1 MNPQGERWTADQ
13 VLALAPDSAS
23 RTVGGRLATPGSWSG
38 TGARPDSVW
47 GECAGGG
54 GRTYRTAVDA
64 SDADRPGFTCGCPSR
79 KVPCKHAVGL
89 LLLWAADGDSVRP
102 AEEPPPWV
110 AEWLEARRRRRA
122 APPAGRPPAAS
133 ASADRRAADR
143 ARRIAAGAE
152 ELERRLTDLVHGGLA
167 GSGGGAREEWDRA
180 AARMVD
186 AQAPGLAALTR
197 ELGSLSAAGPSW
209 ASRLLEECALLH
221 TLNRA
226 YARVD
231 QLPAGLAATVRARVG
246 ITVDSAALL
255 ASTPPVRDDWLV
267 LSQDDDVS
275 DSALTTRR
283 IRLFG
288 RRTGRA
294 ALLLSYG
301 AAGRAPELSLPVG
314 CSFDADLV
322 FHPAAVPLRA
332 VLGAR
337 HGEPEPAAG
346 PPPGVGVE
354 AALAAY
360 GTALRDDPWLD
371 AWPVVLDGVVPIPGP
386 DARPGRRLADADG
399 GAALAVDTS
408 RTGES
413 GWWRLVAVSAGGPV
427 RVFGEYGHRGFTPL
441 AVWAPEL
448 TPLRR

>member
-1 MNPQGERWTADQ
+1 MNPQGERRTADQ
-13 VLALAPDSAS
+13 VLAPAPDSAS
-23 RTVGGRLATPGSWSG
+23 RTAGGRLATPGSWTG

-54 GRTYRTAVDA
+54 GRTYRTAVDI
-64 SDADRPGFTCGCPSR
+64 SDANRPVCTCSCPSR

-89 LLLWAADGDSVRP
+89 LLLWAAGHESVRP
-102 AEEPPPWV
+102 AGEPPPW
-110 AEWLEARRRRRA
+110 AHEWLEGRRRRRA
-122 APPAGRPPAAS
+122 SPPAARPPS
-133 ASADRRAADR
+133 ASAPSDRRAAHR
-143 ARRIAAGAE
+143 ALRIAEGAA
-152 ELERRLTDLVHGGLA
+152 ELERRLADLVHGGLA
-167 GSGGGAREEWDRA
+167 GSGGGTREEWDRA

-186 AQAPGLAALTR
+186 AQAPGLAALAR
-197 ELGSLSAAGPSW
+197 ELGSLSAAGPDW

-231 QLPAGLAATVRARVG
+231 RLPAGLAATVRARVG
-246 ITVDSAALL
+246 ITVDSAALA
-255 ASTPPVRDDWLV
+255 ASAPPIRDDWLV
-267 LSQDDDVS
+267 LSQNDTSDDG
-275 DSALTTRR
+275 ALTTRR
-283 IRLFG
+283 IRLHG

-314 CSFDADLV
+314 FSLDADLV

-332 VLGAR
+332 VLGTR
-337 HGEPEPAAG
+337 HGDPEPAAG
-346 PPPGVGVE
+346 PPPGVGVA
-354 AALAAY
+354 AALGAY

-371 AWPVVLDGVVPIPGP
+371 AWPVVLDGVVPLP
-386 DARPGRRLADADG
+386 DPDPGRRLADAEGD
-399 GAALAVDTS
+399 AALAVDAA
-408 RTGES
+408 RTDES

-427 RVFGEYGHRGFTPL
+427 RVFGECGHRGFAPL

-448 TPLRR
+448 TSLRH

>member
-1 MNPQGERWTADQ
+1 MNPQGERWTAEQ

-23 RTVGGRLATPGSWSG
+23 RTAGGRLATPGSWSG

-47 GECAGGG
+47 GECVGAG
-54 GRTYRTAVDA
+54 GRTYRTAVD
-64 SDADRPGFTCGCPSR
+64 SRDSNRPRFTCSCLSR
-79 KVPCKHAVGL
+79 KVPCKHTVGL
-89 LLLWAADGDSVRP
+89 LLLWAGGHESVRP
-102 AEEPPPWV
+102 TDEPPSWV
-110 AEWLEARRRRRA
+110 GEWLEGPWGARTSPVA
-122 APPAGRPPAAS
+122 ARPPSAS
-133 ASADRRAADR
+133 ASAERRAADR
-143 ARRIAAGAE
+143 ARRIAEGAA

-167 GSGGGAREEWDRA
+167 GSNGGTREEWDRA

-186 AQAPGLAALTR
+186 AQAPGLASPTR
-197 ELGSLSAAGPSW
+197 ALGSLSAADPDW

-231 QLPAGLAATVRARVG
+231 RLPARLAATVRARVG

-255 ASTPPVRDDWLV
+255 ASGPPVRDDWMV
-267 LSQDDDVS
+267 LSQDDTAD
-275 DSALTTRR
+275 DGTLTTRR
-283 IRLFG
+283 IRLHG
-288 RRTGRA
+288 TRTGRA

-314 CSFDADLV
+314 SSLDADLV

-332 VLGAR
+332 VLGTR
-337 HGEPEPAAG
+337 HGDPEPAAG

-371 AWPVVLDGVVPIPGP
+371 AWPVVLDGVVPIPDP
-386 DARPGRRLADADG
+386 DAGRRLADAEG
-399 GAALAVDTS
+399 GAALAVDAC

-427 RVFGEYGHRGFTPL
+427 RVFGECGHRGFAPL